1 MTAVI
6 IQARMGS
13 TRLPGKVM
21 MDLEGKTVLA
31 RVVERV
37 QCTNYA
43 NDICVATTTLSE
55 DDKIVSEA
63 IDLGVKFYRGSEN
76 DVLDRYCEAAKYMKA
91 DHIIR
96 VTADN
101 PLTEPRF
108 IDACGM
114 KIVNEQLDYVTS
126 WDVPYGS
133 NSEAISLKALQKSTQ
148 FANCEEKEHVTLFIR
163 KTPTLFKNSEFQVPE
178 ELNRSDVRITLD
190 TAEDYEFL
198 KVIFKKFKGIPT
210 GKIAMEKVIA
220 LADDIKEK
228 R

>member
-1 MTAVI
+1 MPHRGFIRNLDLSQNQLNCGITNGFTKWYKRRQATVTAVI

-148 FANCEEKEHVTLFIR
+148 FA
-163 KTPTLFKNSEFQVPE
+163 KN
-178 ELNRSDVRITLD
+178 N
-190 TAEDYEFL
+190 
-198 KVIFKKFKGIPT
+198 IP
-210 GKIAMEKVIA
+210 
-220 LADDIKEK
+220 L
-228 R
+228 